1 MGRASGHA
9 ATEPA
14 VDGQAD
20 AHDVGGIV
28 RRKEEG
34 GLGDVSGRVHLAGRA
49 GGVTGRDHGV
59 DIGVLPGDLLEDE
72 RRIHQAGHDRIHA
85 DAVPGVIQGK
95 SRRDVTVALNF
106 CSRTCW

>member
-14 VDGQAD
+14 VDGRAD

-28 RRKEEG
+28 RAKEKD

-49 GGVTGRDHGV
+49 GAVAGLGHGV

-72 RRIHQAGHDRIHA
+72 RFIHQAGHDRRLETA
-85 DAVPGVIQGK
+85 AG
-95 SRRDVTVALNF
+95 SVTSKA
-106 CSRTCW
+106 